1 MYLGFVFR
9 KFGLMIEK
17 THTLIT
23 GASMGIGRAFAFE
36 CASRGM
42 NLILVALPDQL
53 LDQVKDEIHSEYSVN
68 IWIFGVDLTKEGGVF
83 SLFDFCSENAFRID
97 MLINN
102 AGMGTGGKFENLP
115 LDKYLTIID
124 LNNKVLVQMTHY
136 FLPIIKRE
144 KKGFIL
150 NMSSMEATL
159 PLPYKAVYTA
169 SKSFVY
175 AFSLALREEL
185 ASQHII
191 VSVVCPGPVITNP
204 EAVMR
209 MNAHGSRGKM
219 VAQMPEQVAAMAIRN
234 LLKGKRITIP
244 GKLNWLLIKVG
255 KMLPTNFKMI
265 LLERLFRVYRDH

>member
-1 MYLGFVFR
+1 MN
-9 KFGLMIEK
+9 EK
-17 THTLIT
+17 TFTLIT

-42 NLILVALPDQL
+42 NLILVALPDPQL
-53 LDQVKDEIHSEYSVN
+53 ELVKNEILSDYN
-68 IWIFGVDLTKEGGVF
+68 IDIKIFGIDLIGGSSVF
-83 SLFDFCSENAFRID
+83 SLFDFCRKNAFRIN

-115 LDKYLTIID
+115 LDKYENIID
-124 LNNKVLVQMTHY
+124 LNNKVLVRMTHF
-136 FLPIIKRE
+136 FLPLIKCE
-144 KKGFIL
+144 KEGFIL

-185 ASQHII
+185 SSHNIK
-191 VSVVCPGPVITNP
+191 VSVVCPGAVVTNP
-204 EAVMR
+204 EAAKR

-219 VAQMPEQVAAMAIRN
+219 VALMPEQVASIAIRN
-234 LLKGKRITIP
+234 LLMGRGVTVP
-244 GKLNWLLIKVG
+244 GKLNWALVKFG
-255 KMLPTNFKMI
+255 KMLPTNLKMN

>member
-1 MYLGFVFR
+1 
-9 KFGLMIEK
+9 
-17 THTLIT
+17 
-23 GASMGIGRAFAFE
+23 MGIGRAFAFE

-53 LDQVKDEIHSEYSVN
+53 LEQVKNDILAEH
-68 IWIFGVDLTKEGGVF
+68 GVDVVIFEIDLTAADGV
-83 SLFDFCSENAFRID
+83 STLFDFCQEKAFRIN

-115 LDKYLTIID
+115 LGKYHTIID
-124 LNNKVLVQMTHY
+124 LNNKVLVQMTHC
-136 FLPIIKRE
+136 FLALIKRE
-144 KKGFIL
+144 KEGFIL

-185 ASQHII
+185 ATQNIK
-191 VSVVCPGPVITNP
+191 VSVVCPGPVLTNP
-204 EAVMR
+204 EALKRMR
-209 MNAHGSRGKM
+209 SHGSRGKM
-219 VAQMPEQVAAMAIRN
+219 VVQLPEQVAAIGIRN
-234 LLKGKRITIP
+234 LLKGKRVTIP
-244 GKLNWLLIKVG
+244 GRLNWALVKVG
-255 KMLPTNFKMI
+255 KILPTNIKMY

>member
-1 MYLGFVFR
+1 
-9 KFGLMIEK
+9 
-17 THTLIT
+17 
-23 GASMGIGRAFAFE
+23 MGIGRAFAFE

-42 NLILVALPDQL
+42 NLILVALPDHQL
-53 LDQVKDEIHSEYSVN
+53 EEVKNDILSEHSVDL
-68 IWIFGVDLTKEGGVF
+68 WIFGKDLTKADGVG
-83 SLFDFCSENAFRID
+83 SLFEYCRENALRID

-115 LDKYLTIID
+115 LDKYLNIIE

-136 FLPIIKRE
+136 FLPILQRE
-144 KKGFIL
+144 ERGFIL

-185 ASQHII
+185 ANQHIT
-191 VSVVCPGPVITNP
+191 VSVVCPGPVVTNP
-204 EAVMR
+204 EAAKR

-219 VAQMPEQVAAMAIRN
+219 VVLMPEDVAAIGIRN
-234 LLKGKRITIP
+234 LLRGQAVTVP
-244 GKLNWLLIKVG
+244 GKLNWALVKVG
-255 KMLPTNFKMI
+255 KMLPTSLKMV